1 MANLTSTLISNIG
14 AQPRVLNNA
23 NSGGIGEVQN
33 TAAALAVTTSEVS
46 TNVLR
51 FVRVPSN
58 ARVVSVRAANTA
70 LGGTCAGDIGIYR
83 TAEDGGAV
91 VDADFFG
98 SAVSFVSAAQPT
110 EQMGESAVN
119 TPVLQCQPLW
129 QALGLTADPRVM
141 YDVAVT
147 LTANVS
153 SGGSVAISVSFVQ

>member
-1 MANLTSTLISNIG
+1 MANLTSTLISNIN

-23 NSGGIGEVQN
+23 NSGAAGEVQN
-33 TAAALAVTTSEVS
+33 TAAALSVTTSEVS

-58 ARVVSVRAANTA
+58 ARIISVRNSNTA
-70 LGGTCAGDIGIYR
+70 LGGTCAGDIGVYR

-98 SAVSFVSAAQPT
+98 SAVSFVSAGGPT
-110 EQMGESAVN
+110 EQLGESAVN
-119 TPVLQCQPLW
+119 TPLLQAQPLW

-141 YDVAVT
+141 YDIAVT

-153 SGGSVAISVSFVQ
+153 TNGSLAISVMFVQ